1 MEFEWDENKNQENQR
16 KHGISFQKAA
26 KMFEGRVFKKVD
38 NRRNYGEERISAL
51 GKADGRVLKVIY
63 TMRGR
68 KIRIISTR
76 KANKNERR
84 IYYYHMQFGQSPRR

>member
-26 KMFEGRVFKKVD
+26 KIFEGRVLRKVD

-51 GKADGRVLKVIY
+51 GKAACSLDNLPDSQK
-63 TMRGR
+63 MRQRGS
-68 KIRIISTR
+68 IL
-76 KANKNERR
+76 
-84 IYYYHMQFGQSPRR
+84 MQ

>member
-1 MEFEWDENKNQENQR
+1 MEFEWDENKNRENKR
-16 KHGISFQKAA
+16 KHGVSFQKAA
-26 KMFEGRVFKKVD
+26 KIFEGRVLRKVD
-38 NRRNYGEERISAL
+38 NRFDYGEERISAL

-63 TMRGR
+63 TMRGK
-68 KIRIISTR
+68 KIRIISSR